1 MKKMK
6 SKAIEAYK
14 ILNDILGDLVIGSNT
29 VDHLFHP
36 LLSSKMDEP
45 YKVGVTRLC
54 VFHLII
60 TLNKYIEFYQHYKD
74 VIPKETVESCKE
86 LMKILK
92 DRQIQKFRNKVA
104 GHIWDKDKKAPIT
117 AQDHDTY
124 LQKIYDGNFDAFLLW
139 INNPDSNV
147 FPKTIVSIIE
157 ATKKKIAE
165 NYAIDDSEIF

>member
-1 MKKMK
+1 MK
-6 SKAIEAYK
+6 SKAIEAYR

-29 VDHLFHP
+29 ADHLFHP
-36 LLSSKMDEP
+36 FLSSKMDAP
-45 YKVGVTRLC
+45 YKVGGTRLC

-60 TLNKYIEFYQHYKD
+60 TLSKYIEFYQHYKD
-74 VIPKETVESCKE
+74 VIPKETLISCKE
-86 LMKILK
+86 LVKILK

-104 GHIWDKDKKAPIT
+104 GHIWDKEKRAPIT

-124 LQKIYDGNFDAFLLW
+124 LQKIYGGNFDTFLLW
-139 INNPDSNV
+139 INNPADNV

-165 NYAIDDSEIF
+165 DYTINDSEICEN